1 MDSGCGLRR
10 RWSMAFGSDISRHR
24 IGKYFFSDSV
34 VLWLM
39 LVQSLRSVEAQAYKM
54 KLLCICTNSR
64 RRVSPAAFGILH
76 VSCFLKKLLVP
87 CDCIRPSFSFAYFEA
102 QAVVVVP
109 CGPGHC
115 CDFSL
120 SLQIHLGRF

>member
-1 MDSGCGLRR
+1 
-10 RWSMAFGSDISRHR
+10 MAFGSDISRHR

-64 RRVSPAAFGILH
+64 RRVSPVAFGILH
-76 VSCFLKKLLVP
+76 VSCFLKASGFLRLHKAFFQFYV
-87 CDCIRPSFSFAYFEA
+87 F
-102 QAVVVVP
+102 
-109 CGPGHC
+109 
-115 CDFSL
+115 
-120 SLQIHLGRF
+120 